1 MAISS
6 LPTMIMILD
15 KVLSFEPTYKCAM
28 HNMTTIK
35 AFRLFFL
42 SFTAFPFLSFPDLRK
57 QIRIAQAGQSNVTT
71 QDLKWL

>member
-42 SFTAFPFLSFPDLRK
+42 SLTAFPFYLLPIFENKSGLLKLVR
-57 QIRIAQAGQSNVTT
+57 VT
-71 QDLKWL
+71 